1 MDLADALAG
10 ARAYDLEQPRY
21 AGAPVFPA
29 HEPGLVLSLHRRHE
43 AGLGEARTSASALL
57 VMTEHSGTHID
68 ALCHQAEDLHLH
80 GGVEVDASVQTST
93 GFTELGA
100 ETIAPLLARGVLLD
114 VAGALGVPRL
124 PDGHAVTAA
133 ELQRAAA
140 GVELRRGDAVLVRL
154 GSGALFGDRP
164 AYEAA
169 GGVSAE
175 GTRWLVEHEPVAVG
189 ADNLAWDVPSDDTDP
204 ETGTTL
210 PGHVLALVR
219 AGVYIIESLNLEELA
234 ADGVREF
241 AFVCL
246 PLKLRGGTGSPV
258 RPIALVERIGVP

>member
-1 MDLADALAG
+1 MSLADALAG
-10 ARAYDLEQPRY
+10 ARVYDLEQLRY
-21 AGAPVFPA
+21 AGAPTFPS
-29 HEPGLVLSLHRRHE
+29 HEPGVILNLHRRHE

-57 VMTEHSGTHID
+57 IMAEHSGTHID
-68 ALCHQAEDLHLH
+68 ALCHQAEDLRMH
-80 GGVEVDASVQTST
+80 GGVEVSAEVQTPT
-93 GFTELGA
+93 GFTQLGVD
-100 ETIAPLLARGVLLD
+100 TIPPLLARGVLLD
-114 VAGALGVPRL
+114 VAGALGVERL
-124 PDGHAVTAA
+124 PDGHAVTAS
-133 ELQRAAA
+133 ELERAAE

-154 GSGALFGDRP
+154 GSGAVWDDRP

-175 GTRWLVEHEPVAVG
+175 GTRWLLEREPLAVG
-189 ADNLAWDVPSDDTDP
+189 ADNLAWDVPGRIDA

-219 AGVYIIESLNLEELA
+219 AGVYIVESLNLEGLA

-258 RPIALVERIGVP
+258 RPLALVG